1 MPRKAWLSQDKPPSL
16 GVSCVFPRYL
26 LSLQGEAGLKAVT
39 SGFPS
44 LPAFSSGFDEVR
56 PLWVACL
63 ARPAFSPLRDGLRPS
78 GSEAYGR
85 AEFESPVRF
94 FCPPKRDNL
103 TSPYPQSISS
113 IPGAETGEFAPRITY
128 G

>member
-1 MPRKAWLSQDKPPSL
+1 VKELRLIRVA
-16 GVSCVFPRYL
+16 YL
-26 LSLQGEAGLKAVT
+26 
-39 SGFPS
+39 
-44 LPAFSSGFDEVR
+44 
-56 PLWVACL
+56 PL
-63 ARPAFSPLRDGLRPS
+63 PAFSPLRDAARPS
-78 GSEAYGR
+78 GSDLYGR